1 MHPKRPQMLAAPHR
15 PQKHWHHPQDGGT
28 SLEVGAP
35 SLAHP
40 LGADPQTDGHLQL
53 VLSPRRGLSKP
64 RKHSLRAAPTLGCH
78 EGGGLPPSGPP
89 QPGVGPCTGCRWR
102 EETRRRRRGRGGK
115 RGRRS
120 DGSIVGTACARGWGG
135 SGATHRCHPTE
146 LSPHPGGSVS
156 QSDTHPRVGM
166 VRRDGGQSA
175 PMDMGSGSA
184 ILWSPRHRQHPSAGV
199 SIPAP
204 FSVWVP
210 HPGTPSWGV
219 MVLC

>member
-1 MHPKRPQMLAAPHR
+1 MGVPPSRWGHPPWLTLWVLTPKLMGTCSSCCHHDEDYPSPVSTPLGLHPHWGAMKGGVSRPRGPPSPAWGHAQGA
-15 PQKHWHHPQDGGT
+15 DGG
-28 SLEVGAP
+28 
-35 SLAHP
+35 
-40 LGADPQTDGHLQL
+40 
-53 VLSPRRGLSKP
+53 RKRGGD
-64 RKHSLRAAPTLGCH
+64 A
-78 EGGGLPPSGPP
+78 GGG
-89 QPGVGPCTGCRWR
+89 
-102 EETRRRRRGRGGK
+102 GGK

-184 ILWSPRHRQHPSAGV
+184 ILWSPRRRQHPSAGV

>member
-1 MHPKRPQMLAAPHR
+1 MGVPPSRWGHPPWLTLWVLTPKLMGTCSSCCHHDEDYPSPVSTPLGLHPHWGAMKGGVSRPRGPPSPAWGHAQGA
-15 PQKHWHHPQDGGT
+15 DGG
-28 SLEVGAP
+28 
-35 SLAHP
+35 
-40 LGADPQTDGHLQL
+40 
-53 VLSPRRGLSKP
+53 RKRGGD
-64 RKHSLRAAPTLGCH
+64 A
-78 EGGGLPPSGPP
+78 GGG
-89 QPGVGPCTGCRWR
+89 
-102 EETRRRRRGRGGK
+102 GGK

-135 SGATHRCHPTE
+135 SGATHRCHPTA

-184 ILWSPRHRQHPSAGV
+184 ILWSPRRRQHPSAGV

-204 FSVWVP
+204 FSAWVP

>member
-1 MHPKRPQMLAAPHR
+1 MGVPPSRWGHPPWLTLWVLTPKLMGTCSSCCHHDEDYPSPVSTPLGLHPHWGAMKGGVSRPRGPPSPAWGHAQGA
-15 PQKHWHHPQDGGT
+15 DGG
-28 SLEVGAP
+28 
-35 SLAHP
+35 
-40 LGADPQTDGHLQL
+40 
-53 VLSPRRGLSKP
+53 RKRGGD
-64 RKHSLRAAPTLGCH
+64 A
-78 EGGGLPPSGPP
+78 GGG
-89 QPGVGPCTGCRWR
+89 
-102 EETRRRRRGRGGK
+102 GGK

-135 SGATHRCHPTE
+135 SGATHRCHPTA

>member
-1 MHPKRPQMLAAPHR
+1 MGVPPSRWGHLPRLTLWVLTPKLMGTCSSCCHHDEDYPSPVSTPLGLHPHWGAMKGGVSRPRGPPSPAWGHAQGA
-15 PQKHWHHPQDGGT
+15 DGG
-28 SLEVGAP
+28 
-35 SLAHP
+35 
-40 LGADPQTDGHLQL
+40 
-53 VLSPRRGLSKP
+53 RKRGGD
-64 RKHSLRAAPTLGCH
+64 A
-78 EGGGLPPSGPP
+78 GGG
-89 QPGVGPCTGCRWR
+89 
-102 EETRRRRRGRGGK
+102 GGK

-146 LSPHPGGSVS
+146 LSPHAGGSVS

-184 ILWSPRHRQHPSAGV
+184 ILWSPRRRQHPSADV

>member
-1 MHPKRPQMLAAPHR
+1 MGVPPSRWGHPPWLTLWVLTPKLMGTCSSCCHHDEDYPSPVSTPLGLHPHWGAMKGGVSRPRGPPSPAWGHAQGA
-15 PQKHWHHPQDGGT
+15 DGG
-28 SLEVGAP
+28 
-35 SLAHP
+35 
-40 LGADPQTDGHLQL
+40 
-53 VLSPRRGLSKP
+53 RKRGGD
-64 RKHSLRAAPTLGCH
+64 A
-78 EGGGLPPSGPP
+78 GGG
-89 QPGVGPCTGCRWR
+89 
-102 EETRRRRRGRGGK
+102 GGK

-199 SIPAP
+199 SIPVP

>member
-1 MHPKRPQMLAAPHR
+1 MGVPPSRWGHPPWLTLWVLTPKLMGTCSSCCHHDEDYPSPVSTPLGLHPHWGAM
-15 PQKHWHHPQDGGT
+15 KGGVSHPRGPPSPAWGHAQGADGG
-28 SLEVGAP
+28 
-35 SLAHP
+35 
-40 LGADPQTDGHLQL
+40 
-53 VLSPRRGLSKP
+53 RKRGGD
-64 RKHSLRAAPTLGCH
+64 A
-78 EGGGLPPSGPP
+78 GGG
-89 QPGVGPCTGCRWR
+89 
-102 EETRRRRRGRGGK
+102 GGK

-184 ILWSPRHRQHPSAGV
+184 ILWSPRRRQHPSADV

>member
-1 MHPKRPQMLAAPHR
+1 MGVPPSRWGHPPWLTLWVLTPKLMGTCSSCCHHDEDYPSPVSTPLGLHPHWGAMKGGVSRPRGPPSPAWGHAQGA
-15 PQKHWHHPQDGGT
+15 DGG
-28 SLEVGAP
+28 
-35 SLAHP
+35 
-40 LGADPQTDGHLQL
+40 
-53 VLSPRRGLSKP
+53 RKRGGD
-64 RKHSLRAAPTLGCH
+64 A
-78 EGGGLPPSGPP
+78 GGG
-89 QPGVGPCTGCRWR
+89 
-102 EETRRRRRGRGGK
+102 GGK

>member
-1 MHPKRPQMLAAPHR
+1 MGVPPSRWGHPPWLTLWVLTPKLMGTCSSCCHHDEDYPSPVSTPLGLHPHWGAMKGGVSRPRGPPSPAWGHAQGA
-15 PQKHWHHPQDGGT
+15 DGG
-28 SLEVGAP
+28 
-35 SLAHP
+35 
-40 LGADPQTDGHLQL
+40 
-53 VLSPRRGLSKP
+53 RKRGGD
-64 RKHSLRAAPTLGCH
+64 A
-78 EGGGLPPSGPP
+78 GGG
-89 QPGVGPCTGCRWR
+89 
-102 EETRRRRRGRGGK
+102 GGK

-184 ILWSPRHRQHPSAGV
+184 ILWSPRRRQHPSADV

>member
-1 MHPKRPQMLAAPHR
+1 MGVPPSRWGHPPWLTLWVLTPKLMGTCSSCCHHDEDYPSPVSTPLGLHPHWGAMKGGVSRPRGPPSPAWGHAQGA
-15 PQKHWHHPQDGGT
+15 DGG
-28 SLEVGAP
+28 
-35 SLAHP
+35 
-40 LGADPQTDGHLQL
+40 
-53 VLSPRRGLSKP
+53 RKRGGD
-64 RKHSLRAAPTLGCH
+64 A
-78 EGGGLPPSGPP
+78 GGG
-89 QPGVGPCTGCRWR
+89 
-102 EETRRRRRGRGGK
+102 GGK

-135 SGATHRCHPTE
+135 SGATHRCHPTA

-184 ILWSPRHRQHPSAGV
+184 ILWSPRRRQHPSAGV

>member
-1 MHPKRPQMLAAPHR
+1 MGVPPSRWGHPPWLTLWVLTPKLMGTCSSCCHHDEDYPSPVSTPLGLHPHWGAMKGGVSRPRGPPSPAWGHAQGA
-15 PQKHWHHPQDGGT
+15 DGG
-28 SLEVGAP
+28 
-35 SLAHP
+35 
-40 LGADPQTDGHLQL
+40 
-53 VLSPRRGLSKP
+53 RKRGGDAGGGGG
-64 RKHSLRAAPTLGCH
+64 KHS
-78 EGGGLPPSGPP
+78 
-89 QPGVGPCTGCRWR
+89 
-102 EETRRRRRGRGGK
+102 
-115 RGRRS
+115 RRS

-199 SIPAP
+199 SIPVP

>member
-1 MHPKRPQMLAAPHR
+1 MGVPPSRWGHPPWLTLWVLTPKLMGTCSSCCHHDEDYPSPVSTPLGLHPHWGAMKGGVSRPRGPPSPAWGHAQGA
-15 PQKHWHHPQDGGT
+15 DGG
-28 SLEVGAP
+28 
-35 SLAHP
+35 
-40 LGADPQTDGHLQL
+40 
-53 VLSPRRGLSKP
+53 RKRGGD
-64 RKHSLRAAPTLGCH
+64 A
-78 EGGGLPPSGPP
+78 GGG
-89 QPGVGPCTGCRWR
+89 
-102 EETRRRRRGRGGK
+102 GGK

-175 PMDMGSGSA
+175 PIDMGSGSA
-184 ILWSPRHRQHPSAGV
+184 ILWSPRRRQHPSAGV

>member
-1 MHPKRPQMLAAPHR
+1 MGVPPSRWGHPPWLTLWVLTPKLMGTCSSCCHHDEDYPSPVSTPLGLHPHWGAMKGGVSRPRGPPSPAWGHAQGA
-15 PQKHWHHPQDGGT
+15 DGG
-28 SLEVGAP
+28 
-35 SLAHP
+35 
-40 LGADPQTDGHLQL
+40 
-53 VLSPRRGLSKP
+53 RKRGGD
-64 RKHSLRAAPTLGCH
+64 A
-78 EGGGLPPSGPP
+78 GGG
-89 QPGVGPCTGCRWR
+89 
-102 EETRRRRRGRGGK
+102 GGK

-120 DGSIVGTACARGWGG
+120 DGSIVGTACTRGWGG

-175 PMDMGSGSA
+175 PIDMGSGSA
-184 ILWSPRHRQHPSAGV
+184 ILWSPRRRQHPSAGV

>member
-1 MHPKRPQMLAAPHR
+1 MGVPPSRWGHPPWLTLWVLTPKLMGTCSSCCHHDEDYPSPVSTPLGLHPHWGAMKGGVSRPRGPPSPAWGHAQGA
-15 PQKHWHHPQDGGT
+15 DGG
-28 SLEVGAP
+28 
-35 SLAHP
+35 
-40 LGADPQTDGHLQL
+40 
-53 VLSPRRGLSKP
+53 RKRGGD
-64 RKHSLRAAPTLGCH
+64 A
-78 EGGGLPPSGPP
+78 GGG
-89 QPGVGPCTGCRWR
+89 
-102 EETRRRRRGRGGK
+102 GGK

-184 ILWSPRHRQHPSAGV
+184 ILWSPRCRQHPSAGV

>member
-1 MHPKRPQMLAAPHR
+1 MGVPPSRWGHPPWLTLWVLTPKLMGTCSSCCHHDEDYPSPVSTPLGLHPHWGAMKGGVSRPRGPPSPAWGHAQGA
-15 PQKHWHHPQDGGT
+15 DGG
-28 SLEVGAP
+28 
-35 SLAHP
+35 
-40 LGADPQTDGHLQL
+40 
-53 VLSPRRGLSKP
+53 RKRGGD
-64 RKHSLRAAPTLGCH
+64 A
-78 EGGGLPPSGPP
+78 GGG
-89 QPGVGPCTGCRWR
+89 
-102 EETRRRRRGRGGK
+102 GGK

-135 SGATHRCHPTE
+135 SGATHRCHPTA

-199 SIPAP
+199 SIPVP

>member
-1 MHPKRPQMLAAPHR
+1 MGVPPSRWGHPPWLTLWVLTPKLMGTCSSCCHHDEDYPSPVSTPLGLHPHWGAMKGGVSRPRGPPSPAWGHAQGA
-15 PQKHWHHPQDGGT
+15 DGG
-28 SLEVGAP
+28 
-35 SLAHP
+35 
-40 LGADPQTDGHLQL
+40 
-53 VLSPRRGLSKP
+53 RKRGGD
-64 RKHSLRAAPTLGCH
+64 A
-78 EGGGLPPSGPP
+78 GGG
-89 QPGVGPCTGCRWR
+89 
-102 EETRRRRRGRGGK
+102 GGK

-135 SGATHRCHPTE
+135 SGATHRCHPTA

-184 ILWSPRHRQHPSAGV
+184 ILWSPRRRQHPSAGV

-210 HPGTPSWGV
+210 HSGTPSWGV

>member
-1 MHPKRPQMLAAPHR
+1 MGVPPSRWGHPPWLTLWVLTPKLMGTCSSCCHHDEDYPSPVSTPLGLHPHWGAMKGGVSRPRGPPSPAWGHAQGA
-15 PQKHWHHPQDGGT
+15 DGG
-28 SLEVGAP
+28 
-35 SLAHP
+35 
-40 LGADPQTDGHLQL
+40 
-53 VLSPRRGLSKP
+53 RKRGGD
-64 RKHSLRAAPTLGCH
+64 A
-78 EGGGLPPSGPP
+78 GGG
-89 QPGVGPCTGCRWR
+89 
-102 EETRRRRRGRGGK
+102 GGK

-135 SGATHRCHPTE
+135 SGATHRCHPTA

-175 PMDMGSGSA
+175 PIDMGSGSA
-184 ILWSPRHRQHPSAGV
+184 ILWSPRRRQHPSAGV

>member
-1 MHPKRPQMLAAPHR
+1 MGVPPSRWGHPPWLTLWVLTPKLMGTCSSCCHHDKDYPSPVSTPLGLHPHWGAMKGGVSRPRGPPSPAWGHAQGA
-15 PQKHWHHPQDGGT
+15 DGG
-28 SLEVGAP
+28 
-35 SLAHP
+35 
-40 LGADPQTDGHLQL
+40 
-53 VLSPRRGLSKP
+53 RKRGGD
-64 RKHSLRAAPTLGCH
+64 A
-78 EGGGLPPSGPP
+78 GGG
-89 QPGVGPCTGCRWR
+89 
-102 EETRRRRRGRGGK
+102 GGK

-184 ILWSPRHRQHPSAGV
+184 ILWSPRRRQHPSAGV